1 MPKNNSCD
9 NIRHHIV
16 RMSDPHSSAWHKSL
30 IAISVFPW
38 KPFRQMSRQRSN
50 NDSFL
55 LENTAASM
63 IMRVCQGRV
72 LSITAPLTVQH
83 IVIVIVRVRVC
94 CRVLALLFSFVVFL
108 FFRQMYICHNIIIHL
123 CLLMAKSM
131 FPADF
136 ANKLW
141 TWTWQCWFVLM
152 YLQLK
157 STNWTFQTTL
167 ISSLTQ
173 FLSNCITCCAYNQLR
188 CECFAFRH
196 DTLELTLNDKM
207 TKRDLEQ

>member
-1 MPKNNSCD
+1 
-9 NIRHHIV
+9 
-16 RMSDPHSSAWHKSL
+16 
-30 IAISVFPW
+30 
-38 KPFRQMSRQRSN
+38 MSRQRSN

-83 IVIVIVRVRVC
+83 KLIVIVRVRVRVRVC
-94 CRVLALLFSFVVFL
+94 CRVLALLFFFVVFL

-136 ANKLW
+136 ANKL
-141 TWTWQCWFVLM
+141 
-152 YLQLK
+152 
-157 STNWTFQTTL
+157 
-167 ISSLTQ
+167 
-173 FLSNCITCCAYNQLR
+173 
-188 CECFAFRH
+188 
-196 DTLELTLNDKM
+196 
-207 TKRDLEQ
+207 

>member
-9 NIRHHIV
+9 NIRHHSV

-30 IAISVFPW
+30 IARSVFPW

-83 IVIVIVRVRVC
+83 IVIVCVRVRVRVRVY

-123 CLLMAKSM
+123 CLLIAKSM
-131 FPADF
+131 FSADF

-141 TWTWQCWFVLM
+141 T
-152 YLQLK
+152 
-157 STNWTFQTTL
+157 
-167 ISSLTQ
+167 
-173 FLSNCITCCAYNQLR
+173 
-188 CECFAFRH
+188 
-196 DTLELTLNDKM
+196 LNFD
-207 TKRDLEQ
+207 